1 MSIKY
6 CPLKPSIM
14 NLITLYV
21 TLYFAKQ
28 FIIYFDITVWWS
40 ANQYFSIPIQHIINM
55 EFKLPQRSFLS
66 KMFQFQ
72 NIRSNRINSINL
84 LQTDQNMRIPNI
96 NKHIIFQSCFS
107 SFHLLKN
114 PKANPQILYQI
125 SFTLH
130 IKPDLKMP
138 ALILF
143 SQLTISKRYYKII
156 DHNLLII
163 VFNSVVIPEN
173 ASLRIRCPEV
183 CESV

>member
-28 FIIYFDITVWWS
+28 FIIYFDITVWRS

-96 NKHIIFQSCFS
+96 NKHIIFQSRFS
-107 SFHLLKN
+107 SLHLLKN
-114 PKANPQILYQI
+114 PKTNPQILYQI

-138 ALILF
+138 SLILF

-173 ASLRIRCPEV
+173 ASLRIRCSEV